1 MNLIRPKQVKDHFLS
16 QETFSIDWANPQIGK
31 TLVES
36 DCDLQRY
43 YQSDDYI
50 SHQSEKKGLLGT
62 AYNVVQY
69 YMFRRKFKIILEH
82 QPQLNR
88 LLDFGCGVGGFLQ
101 FLSKKGV
108 QVSGVESN
116 SNAVEIAREKGLAV
130 INTLESHS
138 ADKNDC
144 ISLWHVLE
152 HMASPK
158 ETILHLKE
166 FLSDSGLL
174 VVAVPNPNAWDAN
187 YYQEHWA
194 AWDVPRHLWHFTP
207 QGIERMVVDLG
218 FEFVAK
224 YPMPLDAFYVS
235 LLSEG
240 YKKRSFK
247 WIRVLWNGF
256 RSTLYGIKS
265 KDFSSQI
272 YLFRNV

>member
-144 ISLWHVLE
+144 ISLN
-152 HMASPK
+152 
-158 ETILHLKE
+158 I
-166 FLSDSGLL
+166 
-174 VVAVPNPNAWDAN
+174 N
-187 YYQEHWA
+187 
-194 AWDVPRHLWHFTP
+194 
-207 QGIERMVVDLG
+207 
-218 FEFVAK
+218 
-224 YPMPLDAFYVS
+224 
-235 LLSEG
+235 
-240 YKKRSFK
+240 
-247 WIRVLWNGF
+247 WN
-256 RSTLYGIKS
+256 
-265 KDFSSQI
+265 
-272 YLFRNV
+272 V